1 MSAHGKN
8 RNINLLIKEENKLFS
23 EQLFSWALTYGRY
36 IVIITQIIVLSVFF
50 ARFKLD
56 QEHTE
61 FKELVSQKQAI
72 VASAQDSEKEFRR
85 IQKLISHISLITDD
99 QDYTLKILSFFQNNT
114 PSHIAFLSLSISSEK
129 ISFIA
134 TAENLRDFSLLLSK
148 LQQNNAFS
156 EIALENITRQAD
168 NRIEFN
174 IGAKID
180 KNRLAEK

>member
-1 MSAHGKN
+1 MSARGK
-8 RNINLLIKEENKLFS
+8 NINLLIKEKNKSFS

-61 FKELVSQKQAI
+61 LKEFISQKQAI
-72 VASAQDSEKEFRR
+72 VASAQDLEKEFRR
-85 IQKLISHISLITDD
+85 IQKLLSHISPITDN
-99 QDYTLKILSFFQNNT
+99 QDFALKMLSFFQNNM
-114 PSHIAFLSLSISSEK
+114 PSNITFSSLSISPEK

-134 TAENLRDFSLLLSK
+134 TAENLRSFSLLLSK

-156 EIALENITRQAD
+156 EIALEDITRQAD
-168 NRIEFN
+168 NRIEFR
-174 IGAKID
+174 ISTKFD
-180 KNRLAEK
+180 KNKLAEK